1 VSTKSLPSDDRTV
14 LQSGLDALPEHVGVH
29 VALVVSTLV
38 MALPLLL
45 ALLMS
50 TQTTTQIYQTS
61 NLAPGGEAVHNY
73 VTAMTDY
80 GMGRYL
86 LNSFVMSVVIVVGK
100 LAISLFAALALVY
113 YDFRFKRL
121 VFLFILFTLM
131 LPVPVRILSLF
142 QLVADMGW
150 GDSLLALTAPY
161 LASATTV
168 FLLRQHF
175 RSMPDSLVEAARL
188 DGVGPLTFLF
198 RVLVPMSKG
207 MIAGMAVI
215 EFIYAWNQ
223 YLWPL
228 TVISTQQKQ
237 VAQVGVKLLQSA
249 SAAGQT
255 QWGLIMAGAI
265 IALVPPLLVLVALH
279 RPLLQT
285 FGLQQK

>member
-1 VSTKSLPSDDRTV
+1 MSTDSLATDGRVRRQSWQDV
-14 LQSGLDALPEHVGVH
+14 LPDNLLVH
-29 VALVVSTLV
+29 VALVASTLV

-61 NLAPGGEAVHNY
+61 NLAPGGQAVHNY
-73 VTAMTDY
+73 VAAMTEY

-86 LNSFVMSVVIVVGK
+86 LNSLVMSLVIVVGK
-100 LAISLFAALALVY
+100 VTISLFAALAIVY
-113 YDFRFKRL
+113 YRFRFKRL
-121 VFLFILFTLM
+121 VFMFILFTLM

-142 QLVADMGW
+142 QFVANIGW
-150 GDSLLALTAPY
+150 SDSLLALTAPY

-175 RSMPDSLVEAARL
+175 RSIPDSLVETARL
-188 DGVGPLTFLF
+188 DGIGPLTFLF

-207 MIAGMAVI
+207 MIAGVAVI

-228 TVISTQQKQ
+228 TIMSTQRKQ

-255 QWGLIMAGAI
+255 QWGLIMAGAV
-265 IALVPPLLVLVALH
+265 IALIPPLLVLLVLH